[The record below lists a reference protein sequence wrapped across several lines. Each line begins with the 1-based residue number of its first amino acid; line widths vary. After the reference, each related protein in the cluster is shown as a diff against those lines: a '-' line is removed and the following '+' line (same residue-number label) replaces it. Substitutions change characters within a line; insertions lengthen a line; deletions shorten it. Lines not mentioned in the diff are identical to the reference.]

1 MIDENRTLVDL
12 WKEAVSLYPN
22 EPAFIY
28 FGKIVTYKEAD
39 VLSDQFARVLK
50 NYGVTFRDRVCFIA
64 PNIPNMPI
72 GFLAVW
78 KIGAIVVAPNF
89 LETSEKIV
97 EMIKLV
103 DPRVII
109 VSENFREHFEAIRHD
124 PAFDYSDRMLMIC
137 SPADYLPPLLK
148 VGYWLKNRPKP
159 LTKVSWKEN
168 IKILGNRD
176 LGPFIDGSLTPDS
189 LAVLQ
194 FTGGTT
200 GTLKAAMLTHSNL
213 VNNALQALAHVN
225 KEKITVDHNSV
236 FLGLLPFF
244 HVYGFSVC
252 LNLAFAVGATV
263 VLVPKF
269 IDQGKIKKFEQEF
282 KKTGDARFLRKKEDV
297 VDAGVRDLL
306 RILKRHR
313 VSHFPA
319 VPIIYERLVSSQV
332 MRGANLPDLRYGIS
346 GAGALDGGT
355 KEEFEFM
362 SGATVVEGYGLS
374 EASPIVSV
382 NPTDLEKQ
390 KQGSLGQLVPGTEM
404 KIVGNQLYI
413 RGPQVMAGYWKNS
426 KETQEAFEDGWLK
439 TGDLVGVDE
448 RGFLHFKGRDKDM
461 IKVMGDNI
469 YPSEIESIIKKHQS
483 VADAAV
489 IGVADRQ
496 FGEKVV
502 ACVVLKDGASLT
514 LEELTDYC
522 RNSGL
527 GSLKIPRELRFVLE
541 IPKNIIGKVL
551 KYELKKII
559 ETSS

>member
-1 MIDENRTLVDL
+1 
-12 WKEAVSLYPN
+12 
-22 EPAFIY
+22 
-28 FGKIVTYKEAD
+28 
-39 VLSDQFARVLK
+39 
-50 NYGVTFRDRVCFIA
+50 
-64 PNIPNMPI
+64 
-72 GFLAVW
+72 
-78 KIGAIVVAPNF
+78 
-89 LETSEKIV
+89 
-97 EMIKLV
+97 
-103 DPRVII
+103 
-109 VSENFREHFEAIRHD
+109 
-124 PAFDYSDRMLMIC
+124 
-137 SPADYLPPLLK
+137 
-148 VGYWLKNRPKP
+148 
-159 LTKVSWKEN
+159 
-168 IKILGNRD
+168 
-176 LGPFIDGSLTPDS
+176 
-189 LAVLQ
+189 
-194 FTGGTT
+194 
-200 GTLKAAMLTHSNL
+200 
-213 VNNALQALAHVN
+213 
-225 KEKITVDHNSV
+225 
-236 FLGLLPFF
+236 
-244 HVYGFSVC
+244 
-252 LNLAFAVGATV
+252 
-263 VLVPKF
+263 
-269 IDQGKIKKFEQEF
+269 FEQEF

-355 KEEFEFM
+355 KEKFEFM